1 MFSRFFKNKGLSL
14 VNEILRMK
22 RNLQPIVI
30 LKSLSIDLHQT
41 VKTRSVLT
49 ELRDKAE
56 TNKKIIVAISQKSL
70 DSFMEEV
77 EYISVR
83 ERF

>member
-1 MFSRFFKNKGLSL
+1 
-14 VNEILRMK
+14 MK